1 MLRSGSEDSSKDPI
15 DVNYEKL
22 KTDIKVTGPA
32 PSTASRPP
40 SPEPWAVLQPDCAPG
55 SPESFRTAVAR
66 EPARLPGPGCCCCW
80 SLGNHSV
87 RPVNSTLFAHRAPQP
102 GPRFGLETGF
112 WGALR
117 KGFFKL
123 NVEMICFWRLS
134 WHEPRRVCSWYP
146 FSEVE
151 VSHGG
156 FNKNTCR
163 GLYSPA
169 EAAVLA
175 QQSLNFSVLE
185 VRAEITLPRP
195 NPPPPVP

>member
-1 MLRSGSEDSSKDPI
+1 M
-15 DVNYEKL
+15 
-22 KTDIKVTGPA
+22 
-32 PSTASRPP
+32 
-40 SPEPWAVLQPDCAPG
+40 
-55 SPESFRTAVAR
+55 AR
-66 EPARLPGPGCCCCW
+66 EPARLSGPGCCCCW

-87 RPVNSTLFAHRAPQP
+87 RPVNSTLFVHRAPQP

-117 KGFFKL
+117 KGFLKP
-123 NVEMICFWRLS
+123 NVEVICFWRLL

-195 NPPPPVP
+195 NKPSSSRALTLSRVSPATCLAPQPLHPSLRCHRVQGRWGLASLVWRLHP